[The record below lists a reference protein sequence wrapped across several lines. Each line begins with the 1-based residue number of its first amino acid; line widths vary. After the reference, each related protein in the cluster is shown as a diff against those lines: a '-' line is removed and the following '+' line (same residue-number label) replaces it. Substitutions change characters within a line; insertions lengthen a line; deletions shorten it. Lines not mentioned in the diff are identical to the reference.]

1 MLMYLWDTSQY
12 HTERME
18 LVTNLVLLLFF
29 LINTTTTTIT
39 KCIDLL
45 DELLNKSQGKGEIS
59 CREK

>member
-1 MLMYLWDTSQY
+1 MYLWDTSQY

-18 LVTNLVLLLFF
+18 LVTNLVFF
-29 LINTTTTTIT
+29 FFINTTTSTIT

-59 CREK
+59 CRDK